1 MNESDAK
8 AALIA
13 MGISPTR
20 GLIDG
25 WLRAEAAE
33 QAVHQESSHPAAPLL
48 PRPSNAP
55 DNALSVGPPAIGETA
70 AASQPAPSSRSRLE
84 AILREQGALVEPQK
98 RRKPG
103 RPRIVASWFPKVADT
118 MKDGT
123 SLEMALA
130 INGIN
135 SLSKNEIR
143 ACYRNA
149 TLKALYQEARRRY
162 LIENYGRGKPTL
174 RAILGRYV

>member
-1 MNESDAK
+1 MGITPNR
-8 AALIA
+8 ALIRA
-13 MGISPTR
+13 YIKSYELEARMQQQELQAVAVVGETGSPTPGVCSSR
-20 GLIDG
+20 V
-25 WLRAEAAE
+25 E
-33 QAVHQESSHPAAPLL
+33 QAESAVA
-48 PRPSNAP
+48 N
-55 DNALSVGPPAIGETA
+55 
-70 AASQPAPSSRSRLE
+70 QPAPSSKSRLE
-84 AILREQGALVEPQK
+84 PILREQGALERPPG

-135 SLSKNEIR
+135 SLSKSEIR
-143 ACYRNA
+143 ACYRNR

-174 RAILGRYV
+174 RAILGQYV